1 MLLNLFPY
9 REARRRRRRQ
19 AFSVLLAA
27 AAGLGLVAALL
38 GYAALQRRT
47 AAQERRN
54 ELLSAEIAA
63 LDAPLLAAARLRAE
77 LTVLQ
82 GRVQELRSLQW
93 ERRRPAQLLEAL
105 ARHTPEGVQLTT
117 LRQQADR
124 FTLGGV
130 AQGSA
135 EVQAL
140 VRKLSQDTALLQR
153 VALVEI
159 KAAAPAGRDARR
171 LFDFTLEF
179 QLQPLPATATA
190 AATASAPAPSQ
201 AASSAVPGM
210 APPAQPGPTV
220 GQPAAI
226 RSGA

>member
-1 MLLNLFPY
+1 MRLNLFPY

-19 AFSVLLAA
+19 AFRGLLAA
-27 AAGLGLVAALL
+27 AAGLGLLVALL
-38 GYAALQRRT
+38 GYAALQQRT

-54 ELLSAEIAA
+54 ELLSAEVAA
-63 LDAPLLAAARLRAE
+63 LDAPLQAAARLRAE
-77 LTVLQ
+77 LTALQ
-82 GRVQELRSLQW
+82 GRVQGLQSPYW

-105 ARHTPEGVQLTT
+105 ARDTPEGVQLST
-117 LRQQADR
+117 LRQQGDR

-140 VRKLSQDTALLQR
+140 VRNLSQDTALLQR

-159 KAAAPAGRDARR
+159 RAAAPAGRDARR

-179 QLQPLPATATA
+179 QLQPLPAMA
-190 AATASAPAPSQ
+190 AAAASASAPALPQ
-201 AASSAVPGM
+201 ATSSAAPGM
-210 APPAQPGPTV
+210 APPAQRGTAT

>member
-19 AFSVLLAA
+19 VFNVLLAA
-27 AAGLGLVAALL
+27 AAGLGLLAALL
-38 GYAALQRRT
+38 GYAALQQRT

-77 LTVLQ
+77 LTALQ
-82 GRVQELRSLQW
+82 GRAQGLQGLHW

-117 LRQQADR
+117 LRQQAQR

-140 VRKLSQDTALLQR
+140 VRNLSQDQALLQR

-179 QLQPLPATATA
+179 QLQPPPATTTA
-190 AATASAPAPSQ
+190 DAGASAPTPSQ

-210 APPAQPGPTV
+210 APTAQPGATA

>member
-19 AFSVLLAA
+19 VFNVLLAA
-27 AAGLGLVAALL
+27 AAGLGLLAALL
-38 GYAALQRRT
+38 GYAALQQRT

-63 LDAPLLAAARLRAE
+63 LDAPLQAAARLRAE
-77 LTVLQ
+77 LTALR
-82 GRVQELRSLQW
+82 GRVQGLQSLHW

-117 LRQQADR
+117 LRQQAER

-140 VRKLSQDTALLQR
+140 VRNLSRDTALLQR

-179 QLQPLPATATA
+179 QLQPLPATADA
-190 AATASAPAPSQ
+190 GASAPSQ
-201 AASSAVPGM
+201 AASNAVPAM
-210 APPAQPGPTV
+210 ASPTQPGPTA

>member
-19 AFSVLLAA
+19 VFHVLLAA
-27 AAGLGLVAALL
+27 AAGLGLLAALL
-38 GYAALQRRT
+38 GYAALQQRT

-82 GRVQELRSLQW
+82 GRVQELQGLHW

-117 LRQQADR
+117 LRQQAER

-140 VRKLSQDTALLQR
+140 VRNLSQDTALLQR

-159 KAAAPAGRDARR
+159 KAAAAPAGRDARR

-179 QLQPLPATATA
+179 QLQPLPAVADA
-190 AATASAPAPSQ
+190 GASAPSH

-210 APPAQPGPTV
+210 APPAQPGPTA
-220 GQPAAI
+220 GQPVAI
-226 RSGA
+226 RAGA

>member
-19 AFSVLLAA
+19 VFKVLLAA
-27 AAGLGLVAALL
+27 AAGLGLLAALL
-38 GYAALQRRT
+38 GYAALQQRT

-63 LDAPLLAAARLRAE
+63 LDTPLSAAARLRAE
-77 LTVLQ
+77 LTALQ
-82 GRVQELRSLQW
+82 GRVQGLQGLHW

-105 ARHTPEGVQLTT
+105 ARHTPDGVQLTM
-117 LRQQADR
+117 LRQQAER

-140 VRKLSQDTALLQR
+140 VHNLSQDTALLQR

-179 QLQPLPATATA
+179 RLQPLPATADA
-190 AATASAPAPSQ
+190 GASAPSL

-210 APPAQPGPTV
+210 TPAAQPGATA

-226 RSGA
+226 RAGA